1 MGMEISFV
9 INPAGGVPVYKQLLR
24 QFESKIKSGRL
35 ADGALVPS
43 MNELAGELGISR
55 ETVKK
60 VYSILRDRG
69 YLEPR
74 QGKGFYV
81 RAAQESRRPSVLVL
95 IDKMSI
101 CRQTMLNAFL
111 QEVGEYVEPTI
122 IVHNQNLDLYEYYL
136 DLYLDQFDYYMVT
149 PHFPRDE
156 VSQRRMLK
164 LTSRIPNRK
173 MIVLDVLPHGLRGN
187 FGAVY
192 QDFENDAYDA
202 LGDGLTKFRRLSR
215 LRVITMPT
223 SMYGPSICKAVQ
235 RFCDDN
241 GLNVEYLRTLP
252 GDIARGDTFLV
263 LNSQLD
269 TGIADLADNVRD
281 CGLRIGKDVFVIAY
295 NEYPINRV
303 VLGGLTTISTD
314 FESMGRLAARMIVE
328 KRMFKRK
335 CDFGMIKRLTF

>member
-1 MGMEISFV
+1 MEISFV
-9 INPAGGVPVYKQLLR
+9 INSSGGIPVYKQLVR
-24 QFESKIKSGRL
+24 QFESKIKSGKL
-35 ADGALVPS
+35 ADGAIVPS

-69 YLEPR
+69 YLEPH

-81 RAAQESRRPSVLVL
+81 KASHESRRTTVLIL

-101 CRQTMLNAFL
+101 FRQTMLNAFL
-111 QEVGEYVEPTI
+111 QDVGNHVEPTI
-122 IVHNQNLDLYEYYL
+122 IIHNQNLDLYEYYL
-136 DLYLDQFDYYMVT
+136 DLNLDQFDYYIVT

-156 VSQRRMLK
+156 QSQRRMLK

-173 MIVLDVLPHGLRGN
+173 MIVLDVLPKNLRGN

-202 LGDGLTKFRRLSR
+202 LKDGLPKLKRSAR
-215 LRVITMPT
+215 LRVITLPT
-223 SMYGPSICKAVQ
+223 SMYGSSIRKAVQ
-235 RFCDDN
+235 RFCEENDI
-241 GLNVEYLRTLP
+241 GVEYYQTP
-252 GDIARGDTFLV
+252 PKEIYHGDTFLV

-269 TGIADLADNVRD
+269 TGISDLADNIRD
-281 CGLRIGKDVFVIAY
+281 SGMRIGKDVFIIAY
-295 NEYPINRV
+295 NEFPINRV
-303 VLGGLTTISTD
+303 VLGGLTTISAD
-314 FESMGRLAARMIVE
+314 FESMGQLAAQMIM
-328 KRMFKRK
+328 KKKMFKRK